1 MPESDETQQ
10 DIKEMKW
17 HMEKVDNKLNFI
29 LRGNGDALERIAEV
43 FRGDEKVAQVYLLI
57 NGRRTQSEIV
67 EKVDFSAPTVSRR
80 IQKLSDN
87 GLIQKKGYDE
97 GAIWARDEVDS
108 IYNLEAK
115 VDPETGWNDD

>member
-17 HMEKVDNKLNFI
+17 HVEKVDKKLNFI

-57 NGRRTQSEIV
+57 DGRRTQSEIV
-67 EKVDFSAPTVSRR
+67 DEVDFSAPTVSRR
-80 IQKLSDN
+80 IQDLSNN
-87 GLIQKKGYDE
+87 GLIQKKGYDD
-97 GAIWARDEVDS
+97 GIIWERDEVDS
-108 IYNLEAK
+108 IFNLEDK